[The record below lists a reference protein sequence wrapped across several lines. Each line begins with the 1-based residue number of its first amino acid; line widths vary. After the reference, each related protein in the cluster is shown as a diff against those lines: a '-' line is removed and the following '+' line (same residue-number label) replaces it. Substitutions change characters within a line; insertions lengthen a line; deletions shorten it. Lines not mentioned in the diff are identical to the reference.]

1 MARKKIRNPKPTV
14 KDICTQCG
22 RPYAHLHEV
31 FFGKDKYMSQVYGMQ
46 ERLCYLCHEG
56 TEGVHGKNGEALD
69 TKLKKKHQR
78 IFEKRYGHEKFM
90 EIFKKNYLWDE
101 E

>member
-1 MARKKIRNPKPTV
+1 MARKKIRNLKPTAN
-14 KDICTQCG
+14 DHCTQCG

-46 ERLCYLCHEG
+46 ERLCQECHQG
-56 TEGVHGKNGEALD
+56 TNGVHGKNGEELD
-69 TKLKKKHQR
+69 SMLKKKHQR
-78 IFEKRYGHEKFM
+78 LFEEKYSYRKFM
-90 EIFKKNYLWDE
+90 EVFIKNYLWDE